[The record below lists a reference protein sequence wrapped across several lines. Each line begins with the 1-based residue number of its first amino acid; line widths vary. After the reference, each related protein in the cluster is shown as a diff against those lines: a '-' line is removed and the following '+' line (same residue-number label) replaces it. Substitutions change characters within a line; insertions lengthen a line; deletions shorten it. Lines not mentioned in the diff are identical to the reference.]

1 MIYEDLLLS
10 TQLHRGGKWK
20 LIRKPDKKS
29 KKTSY
34 ELYDLQND
42 LGERTNLSVQYPHV
56 VSKLTKRIDTLLQ

>member
-29 KKTSY
+29 NKTSY

-42 LGERTNLSVQYPHV
+42 LGERANLSDQYPEM
-56 VSKLTKRIDTLLQ
+56 VSRLTKKLDTLLQ